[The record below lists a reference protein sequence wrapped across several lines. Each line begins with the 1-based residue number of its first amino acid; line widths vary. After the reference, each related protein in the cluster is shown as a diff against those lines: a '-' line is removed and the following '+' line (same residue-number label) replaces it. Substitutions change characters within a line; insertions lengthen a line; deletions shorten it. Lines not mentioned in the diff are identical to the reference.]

1 MGHWQAPTSK
11 RKFYKHKER
20 RKESYHVCIEMFK
33 LRGKWYVNS
42 KWGLENIQGIEFDNE
57 YKLARELY
65 SKIEKYEKEYSA
77 QVDKPVASEIHEN
90 IHEADIQANNK
101 RHAQELADKSVKRLR

>member
-77 QVDKPVASEIHEN
+77 QVDK
-90 IHEADIQANNK
+90 
-101 RHAQELADKSVKRLR
+101 RVKFMRIFTRLTYRRITKGMLRN